1 MGDIEADRW
10 AAQFLKGQ
18 KTSPSPNRRFVRDG
32 EVPVEIRPIRK
43 PGSNQQP
50 QTNPALEALKAELS
64 VEHAARKEADRALGE
79 ARATIESLQARLAH
93 AEMARDEAV
102 SALRRSL
109 EPRPVEPAIELLPD
123 SMADP
128 VPVKVPARRGRKPGS
143 LNKVPRAAKLP
154 KAPRPPKV
162 AKPEA
167 EPKPVQWW
175 TPSFRAKSRAK
186 RA

>member
-18 KTSPSPNRRFVRDG
+18 KSSPNRRFVRDG
-32 EVPVEIRPIRK
+32 EVPVELRSIRK

-79 ARATIESLQARLAH
+79 ARAVIESLQARLAH

-109 EPRPVEPAIELLPD
+109 EPRPVEPAIEIPPD
-123 SMADP
+123 EAL
-128 VPVKVPARRGRKPGS
+128 VKVPARRGRKPGS
-143 LNKVPRAAKLP
+143 KNKVPRVAKAP
-154 KAPRPPKV
+154 KEPRPPKPPKAEV
-162 AKPEA
+162 

-175 TPSFRAKSRAK
+175 TPSFRAKTRSK